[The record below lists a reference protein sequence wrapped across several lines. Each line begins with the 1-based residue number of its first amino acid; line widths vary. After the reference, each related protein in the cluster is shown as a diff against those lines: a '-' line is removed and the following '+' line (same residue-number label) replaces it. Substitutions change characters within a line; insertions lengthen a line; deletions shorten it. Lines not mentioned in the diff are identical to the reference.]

1 LVSGRFFQKLTLAEI
16 VLRNSN
22 SNFIMKEMTDA
33 AKSKAATTYNAAS
46 DFFDNESLSFWNKYG
61 TATVERLHLK
71 NGMTVLDVA
80 CGSGASALPA
90 AITVG
95 ESGNVIA
102 VDIADN
108 LLKLGRTKAIKL
120 GLHNIEFLFGDMT
133 GLNYEDECFDAII
146 CVFGIFFVPDMDLL
160 LKEFWRLLK
169 PKGKL
174 AVTTW
179 GPDLF
184 APVYNIWRN
193 EIKKERPDLY
203 ASFNP
208 WDRITDIQSVISLF
222 NSAGIE
228 NVDVVAENGFHLLHT
243 PEDWWTIVMGSG
255 FRWTVDQLG
264 TDASLRVK
272 NQNIEWIKSNDTK
285 SIETNV
291 IYAVASKK

>member
-1 LVSGRFFQKLTLAEI
+1 
-16 VLRNSN
+16 
-22 SNFIMKEMTDA
+22 MKEMTDA

-208 WDRITDIQSVISLF
+208 WDRITDIQSVISFF